1 MLATEKQTGLTSNEQ
16 FVLLAKSAKGPAV
29 VELIKQVLAA
39 PGVYVFGELL
49 AMPTVQELTT
59 GTSASYLSLLKLF
72 AYGTY
77 NDYKANKDTLPEL
90 TPAQVKKLKHLTIVS
105 LANKNKCL
113 PYSLLLQELDL
124 INMRELEDLII
135 EVIYA
140 DVIRGKLDQKNQQL
154 EVDYAIGRDIQPE
167 AVTEII
173 SVLQSWCNSC
183 ESVLQTIDSQISKA
197 NQYKENQQ
205 KLKLQVEQEVANI
218 RKTLKTTQQP
228 QEVDEQMVTDSRE
241 VLVPSE
247 KPNKKSSKSKGLR
260 GSGKLWGKSSS

>member
-59 GTSASYLSLLKLF
+59 GASASYLSLLKLF

-77 NDYKANKDTLPEL
+77 NDYRANKDSLPEL
-90 TPAQVKKLKHLTIVS
+90 TAAQVKKLKHLTIVS

-113 PYSLLLQELDL
+113 PYSLLLQELD
-124 INMRELEDLII
+124 IVNMRELEDLII

-173 SVLQSWCNSC
+173 SVLQSWCNNC

-205 KLKLQVEQEVANI
+205 KLTLQVEQEVANI

-247 KPNKKSSKSKGLR
+247 KPNKKSSKSKG
-260 GSGKLWGKSSS
+260 